1 MIKKGGYMFN
11 PIFFLSNRNGIPRLQ
26 TSAISVGTN
35 SVTFTLPS
43 NNAFYST
50 FNGLILLKMEQEIP
64 TGTTDTF
71 PIVLTSNAGPKTVTT
86 LRGDDWTVADYEPG
100 IHLAYYESNTGILQI
115 LI

>member
-1 MIKKGGYMFN
+1 MFN

-26 TSAISVGTN
+26 TSAISVGAN

-43 NNAFYST
+43 NNAFYSN

-64 TGTTDTF
+64 TGTTDTL
-71 PIVLTSNAGPKTVTT
+71 PIILTSNAGNKPVTT
-86 LRGDDWTVADYEPG
+86 LGGADWTVADYQTG